1 MVGVQLAFYMVWGS
15 ISSSKIETK
24 TGKKKRNER
33 GEREGLGDLNL
44 NLADLKFGSKPS
56 IA

>member
-1 MVGVQLAFYMVWGS
+1 MVGVQLAFYRVLGS
-15 ISSSKIETK
+15 VFSSKIEKK
-24 TGKKKRNER
+24 TGKKERNER

>member
-24 TGKKKRNER
+24 TGKKERNER

>member
-1 MVGVQLAFYMVWGS
+1 MIGVQLAFYMVLGS
-15 ISSSKIETK
+15 VSSSKIEKK
-24 TGKKKRNER
+24 TGKKERNER
-33 GEREGLGDLNL
+33 GERGLRDLNL

>member
-15 ISSSKIETK
+15 ISSFKIETK
-24 TGKKKRNER
+24 TGKKERNER

>member
-24 TGKKKRNER
+24 TGKKERNER
-33 GEREGLGDLNL
+33 GESEGLGDLNL